1 MKKTGFD
8 TWIQLL
14 GLLSVLGG
22 LIFVGLE
29 LQQSHRI
36 AIASQVQARNDSIM
50 QYLMAPLE
58 GNTAALKFYNFSAF
72 MEIDTSLL
80 NNEDRL
86 IYDQLSR
93 FRLISLQN
101 AFQQYTLGMIPDDV
115 FEFTRRTSLTMYDN
129 CLSRRMFEDRAAQDF
144 LTYLKENSAT
154 VC

>member
-1 MKKTGFD
+1 MKKIGFD
-8 TWIQLL
+8 TWVQLL

-29 LQQSHRI
+29 LQQAHRI
-36 AIASQVQARNDSIM
+36 AIASQVQARNDSLM
-50 QYLMAPLE
+50 QYLMVPLE
-58 GNTAALKFYNFSAF
+58 GNTAALKFYDYSGF

-115 FEFTRRTSLTMYDN
+115 FEFTRRASLTMYDN
-129 CLSRRMFEDRAAQDF
+129 CVIRDMVEDRAAQDF
-144 LTYLKENSAT
+144 LTYLKENSAK